1 MIVDFYFV
9 GKLYSIRTL
18 RVGSFVFEDVERFF
32 KLFHIEP
39 FFFIANGSQESTEDG
54 HACGR
59 ARRAV
64 VLT

>member
-39 FFFIANGSQESTEDG
+39 FF
-54 HACGR
+54 
-59 ARRAV
+59 
-64 VLT
+64 